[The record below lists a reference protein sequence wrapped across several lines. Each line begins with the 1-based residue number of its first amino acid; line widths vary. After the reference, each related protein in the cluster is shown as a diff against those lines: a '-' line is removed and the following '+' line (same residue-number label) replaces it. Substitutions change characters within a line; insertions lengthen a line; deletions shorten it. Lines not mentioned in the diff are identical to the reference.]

1 MIEYEWRCETVTTIE
16 SEYTE
21 RGEVVDLDH
30 ADKLADLLERMA
42 ISEVGLKDYRYVVCL
57 TRQVVDGENWNPV
70 AYAYVRDGGYIDHE
84 FRDTDDVPVAGVPKR
99 FIMEANKHRETLVKY
114 ALTTVES

>member
-30 ADKLADLLERMA
+30 ADNLTDLLERMA
-42 ISEVGLKDYRYVVCL
+42 ISGPGIGTEYVVCL
-57 TRQVVDGENWNPV
+57 TRQVIDAANWNPV
-70 AYAYVRDGGYIDHE
+70 TYAYVREGGYIDHE
-84 FRDTDDVPVAGVPKR
+84 FRDTNDVPVAGVPKR
-99 FIMEANKHRETLVKY
+99 FIVEANKHRETLAKY
-114 ALTTVES
+114 VLTTVE